1 MKKIIFM
8 VGISLINLIIISNVK
23 ASEME
28 NVKYFKTVINTIT
41 NYSQTYEVT
50 EREFNN
56 AKEMELY
63 SALHITEYKK
73 ISISKLS
80 TGNISLKLEW
90 EKNPAVRSYD
100 VIALRGEGVSFNSAT
115 LDGKQIYIKN
125 GNQETINYTKNS
137 NNTQIF
143 ENGVGISMNLVDGA
157 TKYILRLNIQY
168 TKENNNATI
177 YGSYQHSQ
185 RNITLNQSK
194 HYILS
199 SSGLGNVLA
208 FDSTVKSYFDG
219 MGGVF
224 INV

>member
-28 NVKYFKTVINTIT
+28 NVKYFKTVVNTIT

-50 EREFNN
+50 EKEFNN
-56 AKEMELY
+56 ANEMDLY

>member
-56 AKEMELY
+56 ANEMELY

>member
-208 FDSTVKSYFDG
+208 FDSAVKSYFDG

>member
-56 AKEMELY
+56 ANEMELY

-90 EKNPAVRSYD
+90 KKNPAVRSYD